1 MARRTK
7 LFLWHH
13 GPLLTTISIFVLAYL
28 IGAQMYPAMQRP
40 QAFFNL
46 FINNGPLLIVS
57 IGMTFVILTGGID
70 LSVGGVLALTTTA
83 SAVLLQGGV
92 SPLLVMP
99 LMLIMGTALGCTL
112 GSIIHFFKV
121 QPFIATL
128 MGLFFTRGMAYIISL
143 TSVSITDSFYK
154 YLALS
159 QVPIPFIPKAYV
171 YIPSLIGP
179 VLLLA
184 AIYLA
189 FFTRFGRT
197 VYAIG
202 NNEQSARLMG
212 LPVGRTKII
221 VYALSGFCSALAGI
235 VFSISLLAGYGQFAT
250 GIELDAI
257 ASVVMG
263 GTLLT
268 GGAGNVVGTLFG
280 VLIEGTIISI
290 LQYNGTLSSWWTRI
304 GVGVLTL
311 VFIGV
316 QSLFYVQKRHS

>member
-1 MARRTK
+1 MAQRTK
-7 LFLWHH
+7 LFLWRH
-13 GPLLTTISIFVLAYL
+13 GPLLTTLSIFILAYF
-28 IGAQMYPAMQRP
+28 IGAQMYPAMQKP

-46 FINNGPLLIVS
+46 FINNGPLLIIS

-83 SAVLLQGGV
+83 SAVLLQNGV
-92 SPLLVMP
+92 SPALVMP
-99 LMLIMGTALGCTL
+99 LMLIMGTALGCIL
-112 GSIIHFFKV
+112 GCIIHFFKV

-128 MGLFFTRGMAYIISL
+128 MGLFFARGIAYIISL
-143 TSVSITDSFYK
+143 TSVSITDGFYK

-159 QVPIPFIPKAYV
+159 QVPIPFIPNAYV
-171 YIPSLIGP
+171 YLPSLIGP
-179 VLLLA
+179 ALLLV
-184 AIYLA
+184 AIYVS

-221 VYALSGFCSALAGI
+221 VYSLSGFCSALAGI

-268 GGAGNVVGTLFG
+268 GGAGNVIGTLFG

-311 VFIGV
+311 VFIGI
-316 QSLFYVQKRHS
+316 QSIFYMQKRHS

>member
-1 MARRTK
+1 LLNNA
-7 LFLWHH
+7 
-13 GPLLTTISIFVLAYL
+13 PLLTTITIFILAYL
-28 IGAQMYPAMQRP
+28 IGSRMYPAMQKP

-46 FINNGPLLIVS
+46 LINNGSLLLVA
-57 IGMTFVILTGGID
+57 IGMTLVIISGGID
-70 LSVGGVLALTTTA
+70 LSVGGVLALTTVA
-83 SAVLLQGGV
+83 SAAMLKNGA
-92 SPLLVMP
+92 SPALVMP
-99 LMLIMGTALGCTL
+99 LMLLMGVAIGFTL

-128 MGLFFTRGMAYIISL
+128 MGLFFARGMAYIISL
-143 TSVSITDSFYK
+143 TSVTINDSFYK
-154 YLALS
+154 VLALT
-159 QVPIPFIPKAYV
+159 QIRIPFVPNAYV
-171 YIPSLIGP
+171 YSYALIGP
-179 VLLLA
+179 LVLLVT
-184 AIYLA
+184 IYLS

-212 LPVGRTKII
+212 LPVGQTKIL
-221 VYALSGFCSALAGI
+221 VYSFSGFCSALAGI

-250 GIELDAI
+250 GLELDAI

-268 GGAGNVVGTLFG
+268 GGVGNVIGTLFG

-304 GVGVLTL
+304 GVGILTL
-311 VFIGV
+311 TFIGI
-316 QSLFYVQKRHS
+316 QSLLYMRKKRS